1 MTTQTERIAALEEKV
16 LALEVAL
23 AAAPKLI
30 GDAVRAALNEELRP
44 LAERVTEAHER
55 INHAGRV
62 FKSMRDAL
70 TPVND
75 ALRIPTK
82 EFGEALED
90 LRQQAKNEGRQQRYF
105 STPEIRERA
114 AAIRAQA

>member
-90 LRQQAKNEGRQQRYF
+90 LSLIHISEPTRPRFGSRMPSSA
-105 STPEIRERA
+105 
-114 AAIRAQA
+114 